1 MSTKDNRILNTNGGR
16 YPFKVSDEYF
26 DNLTAR
32 IMEQIDA
39 EETSTERCLKA
50 ELKVAG
56 TKTLE
61 SAPEKNTQFIG
72 INKHRRRNLWI
83 SAISIA
89 ASLVLIVTIAL
100 KFIPKPA
107 SSTEQTDDM
116 VAEFSTYDNYNEDL
130 MTYTMVDN
138 MDVYYYLSA
147 DDNLEE

>member
-39 EETSTERCLKA
+39 EETSTESCLKA
-50 ELKVAG
+50 ELKVAE
-56 TKTLE
+56 TKTSE
-61 SAPEKNTQFIG
+61 FTPEKNTQFIG

-107 SSTEQTDDM
+107 TSTEQTEDM
-116 VAEFSTYDNYNEDL
+116 VAEYTYDNYNEDL